1 MNELRQL
8 DINRITDP
16 LLKNELWGE
25 LRGHTGS
32 GWILHTIEPDEELRP
47 DLAAYRLY
55 QDHTLRWVVLVRA
68 GVDDPRG
75 SLPVGENIY
84 LPPVVWLREII
95 KKYERKDAR
104 Y

>member
-1 MNELRQL
+1 MV
-8 DINRITDP
+8 
-16 LLKNELWGE
+16 
-25 LRGHTGS
+25 
-32 GWILHTIEPDEELRP
+32 
-47 DLAAYRLY
+47 AYRLY

-75 SLPVGENIY
+75 GLPVGENIY

-95 KKYERKDAR
+95 KKYERKNAR